1 MIFKEIL
8 QDTYKSNLKMYQKM
22 QKEDP
27 VYPVVSLFNL
37 EDDPQETTNL
47 ADNYPELVEEL
58 LKEAEEAIED
68 APLIFQFWKLVSQ
81 STKEIAV
88 ALQNLIPIYENFF
101 IM

>member
-1 MIFKEIL
+1 
-8 QDTYKSNLKMYQKM
+8 MYQKM

-58 LKEAEEAIED
+58 LKEAEEAIKD
-68 APLIFQFWKLVSQ
+68 APKQWRGDMIHIDAPVSLHLTVLLV
-81 STKEIAV
+81 
-88 ALQNLIPIYENFF
+88 
-101 IM
+101 